1 MSICETPRR
10 YDMTSKALEK
20 LARLNPWHFI
30 WISVV
35 ASELMTLLLST
46 VQGRIWWGTVS
57 RETLIIGAVDALVV
71 PLIVASVVI
80 YFVRQTAELKR
91 INVRLE
97 EANRRLRELD
107 KLKSDLVSVVS
118 HEFRTPLTTIKAF
131 VELLALKPEMPEPQK
146 SGLLAII
153 NAESERLA
161 RLVSDLLDL
170 ERIETGSM
178 AWRIGEV
185 NIEDIIRSA
194 LANLGPLFE
203 GKGLRVT
210 TAFGPGLPVLTGDRD
225 RLVQVVTNILSNA
238 VKFTPAGGAVHIAAR
253 CEPAPASQIV
263 VEISDTGR
271 GIPAE
276 DLDLIFDKF
285 HRSAGGM
292 SGGIEGT
299 GLGLSISRQIIEG
312 HGGRI
317 WAASTPGTG
326 STFTFTLPLAG
337 KSTGPDARS

>member
-1 MSICETPRR
+1 MITQVH
-10 YDMTSKALEK
+10 EK
-20 LARLNPWHFI
+20 LNRLSPWHFI
-30 WISVV
+30 WISIV
-35 ASELMTLLLST
+35 ASELITFLVST

-91 INVRLE
+91 INARLE
-97 EANRRLRELD
+97 EANRKLQALD

-118 HEFRTPLTTIKAF
+118 HEFRTPLTTIKAI
-131 VELLALKPEMPEPQK
+131 VELLVMKPDMPEPQK
-146 SGLLAII
+146 ARLLGTV

-178 AWRIGEV
+178 AWRVDEV
-185 NIEDIIRSA
+185 DIEDVIQIS
-194 LANLGPLFE
+194 LASMGPLFE
-203 GKGLRVT
+203 AKELRVT
-210 TAFGPGLPVLTGDRD
+210 TAFGPGLPILAGDRD
-225 RLVQVVTNILSNA
+225 RLIQVVTNILSNA

-253 CEPAPASQIV
+253 RETAPVPQIV

-271 GIPAE
+271 GIPAG
-276 DLDLIFDKF
+276 DLDMIFDKF
-285 HRSAGGM
+285 RRSADRIADA
-292 SGGIEGT
+292 IEGT
-299 GLGLSISRQIIEG
+299 GLGLSISRQIIES

-317 WAASTPGTG
+317 WAASTPGKG

-337 KSTGPDARS
+337 GHTGSDTKS